1 MLRIRSSECVLLI
14 IDVQDKIV
22 NTVADRAN
30 VLHGLK
36 ALISSSRILN
46 IPIMITE
53 QQKMGEL
60 ASEINLPDNEV
71 VRFKKI
77 TFSCCDVSEFRNKL
91 QTLGRKSVL
100 VCGVETHI
108 CVMQTVLDLLD
119 MKYEVLILR
128 DLTSSH
134 GIADRETA
142 IERMRQAGAV
152 ISTTEAVIF
161 ELMGDAAR
169 PEFKRILQI
178 IKDFRSGDDI
188 TL

>member
-1 MLRIRSSECVLLI
+1 
-14 IDVQDKIV
+14 
-22 NTVADRAN
+22 
-30 VLHGLK
+30 
-36 ALISSSRILN
+36 
-46 IPIMITE
+46 
-53 QQKMGEL
+53 
-60 ASEINLPDNEV
+60 
-71 VRFKKI
+71 
-77 TFSCCDVSEFRNKL
+77 
-91 QTLGRKSVL
+91 
-100 VCGVETHI
+100 
-108 CVMQTVLDLLD
+108 MQTVLDLLA